1 MEAAM
6 MNRLSGTIK
15 EQVLNYRELIK
26 NGMLN
31 EDIQVSFTK
40 EHHVK
45 LTYLNRSNPRKWHSK
60 IRD

>member
-1 MEAAM
+1 MEVAM

-45 LTYLNRSNPRKWHSK
+45 LTYLNRSNTRKWHSK

>member
-1 MEAAM
+1 M

-45 LTYLNRSNPRKWHSK
+45 LT
-60 IRD
+60 